1 MGIANAVGE
10 VPANNGSCYFTLDIS
25 GNDTI
30 PLQFYLKDDL
40 DLATLD
46 TNEKDVFFDA
56 GQFPIAIQQ
65 QRAYSVIIPPSNIAL
80 NSGTFNFSYTDPTYN
95 VSVFIAPIGDEC
107 PAIDSFAEREGHDWL
122 LDITSQIGTIAR
134 KVGYGQ
140 TQVFMYAYWQ
150 NSPLEIAEC
159 VVEPT
164 QYTLSR
170 NAPSRDIVVP
180 VYEPRANRKKLI
192 IVNSTPSSWHISTT
206 KGAIIGGDS
215 RIIDEGQGSTIDPNL
230 RATYLV
236 EGDRYT
242 INATQ
247 QRGTAKVSHT
257 FDLTNR
263 AVITLEITMNENN
276 SYEITTKRT
285 LIYKRMDDG
294 TKYRETDYYA
304 DGTTIERD
312 SINYLCNDLARLSRI
327 IRDYRANGTLER
339 YIFYSR

>member
-1 MGIANAVGE
+1 MI
-10 VPANNGSCYFTLDIS
+10 NGSCYFTLDIS

-65 QRAYSVIIPPSNIAL
+65 QRAYSIIIPSSNTAL
-80 NSGTFNFSYTDPTYN
+80 ESGTFNFSYSDPAYS
-95 VSVFIAPIGDEC
+95 VSVFVAPISDEC
-107 PAIDSFAEREGHDWL
+107 PLIGSFAVRGQHDWL

-140 TQVFMYAYWQ
+140 TYVFMYAYWQ

-159 VVEPT
+159 FVEPT

-170 NAPSRDIVVP
+170 NAPRRDIVVP

-192 IVNSTPSSWHISTT
+192 IVNSTPSAWQISTT
-206 KGAIIGGDS
+206 RGAIIDDS
-215 RIIDEGQGSTIDPNL
+215 RIIDEGQGSTIDPNME
-230 RATYLV
+230 ATYLV

-242 INATQ
+242 ITAAQ
-247 QRGTAKVSHT
+247 PRGSARVVSDP
-257 FDLTNR
+257 FDLTTQT
-263 AVITLEITMNENN
+263 VITLEITMNENN
-276 SYEITTKRT
+276 SYEIMEIATAPINQQPTAQKPNDSQQQPMG
-285 LIYKRMDDG
+285 LVQCSLDDVEG
-294 TKYRETDYYA
+294 AHFKIQNQS
-304 DGTTIERD
+304 G
-312 SINYLCNDLARLSRI
+312 NH
-327 IRDYRANGTLER
+327 
-339 YIFYSR
+339 